1 MRPLVGCDGRPLR
14 DFPPTR
20 LALADPPGL
29 LCLGG
34 DLGPERLLAGYR
46 RGIFPWFSE
55 GEPVLWWSP
64 PERGVFDL
72 SRFGPSPRMRR
83 WLRRC
88 DWTVQADRDFPE
100 VMRECGRE
108 RDDGGRGWIFEGMV
122 AAYARL
128 HALGYAHS
136 LEVHDAAGQRI
147 GGVYGV
153 SLGSAFFAESMY
165 SRRSNASKVALYA
178 LADWLRRH
186 DIPCF
191 DAQLPN
197 PHLLS
202 LGMSVW
208 PRAAFEAVLATLVDR
223 PAGWPA
229 GTWNS
234 AFGTLRADALAGAG
248 SCDDNGPD
256 PAWTPPTRRF

>member
-1 MRPLVGCDGRPLR
+1 MIPLQGCDGRPLV

-29 LCLGG
+29 LCIGG
-34 DLGPERLLAGYR
+34 ELSPERLLAAYR
-46 RGIFPWFSE
+46 RGIFPWYSQ

-64 PERGVFDL
+64 PERGVFEL
-72 SRFGPSPRMRR
+72 ARFAPGRRMQR
-83 WLRRC
+83 WLRHC
-88 DWTVQADRDFPE
+88 DWQLRADVDFVE
-100 VMRECGRE
+100 VMRDCGRD
-108 RDDGGRGWIFEGMV
+108 RDDGGRGWIFEEMV
-122 AAYARL
+122 EAYARL
-128 HALGYAHS
+128 HARGHAHCV
-136 LEVHDAAGQRI
+136 EVHDANGTRI

-153 SLGSAFFAESMY
+153 SVGSAFFAESMY

-186 DIPCF
+186 GIPCF

-208 PRAAFEAVLATLVDR
+208 PRRRYEAELAALVARD
-223 PAGWPA
+223 PGWPV
-229 GTWNS
+229 GRWTD
-234 AFGTLRADALAGAG
+234 AFGTW
-248 SCDDNGPD
+248 
-256 PAWTPPTRRF
+256 PAARLGTP